1 MYKRSCRFFS
11 TLYFYNSKEIFIE
24 LEKNIAL
31 IRIDRNGKN
40 KWAIEELMG
49 KLLEFCDFENQR
61 KY

>member
-40 KWAIEELMG
+40 KWAIEELM
-49 KLLEFCDFENQR
+49 
-61 KY
+61 